1 MLTYHLKDFVFD
13 ILLQKFMVHQY
24 SNIIVILLL
33 SQSNCFEIL
42 LSTNV
47 VYLPYKEY
55 ARHYK
60 YGRFLA
66 LKILIKDESFEN
78 FVLRRKTLDQ
88 NFQSQ
93 KSTIIYCCFYY
104 VCISNMIIICLNIL
118 IYIEYQQ
125 LQGWERHYCFIA
137 STLIMRPSQL
147 PLLLLF
153 LWVTS

>member
-1 MLTYHLKDFVFD
+1 
-13 ILLQKFMVHQY
+13 MVHQY

-33 SQSNCFEIL
+33 SQSNSFEIL

-47 VYLPYKEY
+47 VCLPYKEY

-60 YGRFLA
+60 YGIFLA

-104 VCISNMIIICLNIL
+104 VCISNMIITYHHMSQHSDKYRISAATRLRQTLLFHCINSDIETFTTAFIVIVFMGNIIICL
-118 IYIEYQQ
+118 
-125 LQGWERHYCFIA
+125 
-137 STLIMRPSQL
+137 TLH
-147 PLLLLF
+147 
-153 LWVTS
+153 

>member
-1 MLTYHLKDFVFD
+1 MSTWLFFSLSILWPMLTYHLKDFVFD
-13 ILLQKFMVHQY
+13 ILLQKFMAHQY

-42 LSTNV
+42 LSTDV
-47 VYLPYKEY
+47 VCLPYKEY

-78 FVLRRKTLDQ
+78 FDLRRKTLDQ

-93 KSTIIYCCFYY
+93 KSTIIYYCYYY
-104 VCISNMIIICLNIL
+104 VCISNMII
-118 IYIEYQQ
+118 
-125 LQGWERHYCFIA
+125 
-137 STLIMRPSQL
+137 ST
-147 PLLLLF
+147 F
-153 LWVTS
+153 